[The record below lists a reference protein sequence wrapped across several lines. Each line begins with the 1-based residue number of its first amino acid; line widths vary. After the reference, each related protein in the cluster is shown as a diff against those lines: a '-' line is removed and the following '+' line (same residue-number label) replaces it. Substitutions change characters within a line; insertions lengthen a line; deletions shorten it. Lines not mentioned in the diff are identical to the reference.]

1 MDKHIVEYL
10 CMEYCT
16 AINKNKLLIYA
27 NMDKSLKHVEFKTL
41 THIKELIL
49 NDCTYMKFKNGLFTV
64 RKL

>member
-1 MDKHIVEYL
+1 
-10 CMEYCT
+10 MEYYT